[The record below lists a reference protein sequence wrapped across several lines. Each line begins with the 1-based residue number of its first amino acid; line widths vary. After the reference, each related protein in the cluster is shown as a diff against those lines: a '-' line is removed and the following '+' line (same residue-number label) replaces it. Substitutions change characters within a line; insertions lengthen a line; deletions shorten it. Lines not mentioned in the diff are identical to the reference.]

1 MRGVL
6 RAEPVTDF
14 DPLFFRPC
22 IFPILGNL
30 GYGTSITVNN
40 ALVGSPFSTNLDVS
54 ITFLSESGKI
64 LGVAENVASL
74 QPGEVRK
81 IDTRD
86 VIANLQITITGN
98 TLGVAH
104 LVPERFRGQKSVAVE
119 RGELMAHVSASDDF
133 IEFRQEPKGVITGVA
148 YQMGPQNDSRFNKTR
163 TTLLQAPKAIVTPT
177 VDTLFTLINAS
188 TSFDYTGDAN
198 MEYWL
203 VGPDGKKIARG
214 TIEVPAWT
222 CRFISV
228 RQLLIDN
235 GLLDSFIE
243 QGGLGMILGLSR
255 DAGLVPISMTRNL
268 VSGGIACDHTLPP
281 MYYFTTWGGQK
292 RIDTNNALHQSFFED
307 SPVPPTS
314 EGDLE
319 RV

>member
-1 MRGVL
+1 MG
-6 RAEPVTDF
+6 AEAVTEF

-22 IFPILGNL
+22 IFPILGEL
-30 GYGTSITVNN
+30 GYGTSITINN

-54 ITFLSESGKI
+54 ISFLSDSGEL
-64 LGVAENVASL
+64 LGVAENVASFA
-74 QPGEVRK
+74 PGEVRK

-86 VIANLQITITGN
+86 VIRDLGIRVAGN

-104 LVPERFRGQKSVAVE
+104 LVPERFRGQKLVAVE

-163 TTLLQAPKAIVTPT
+163 TTLLQAPKAIVSPT

-188 TSFDYTGDAN
+188 TSFDYTGVAH

-203 VGPDGKKIARG
+203 VDPGGKKIARG

-235 GLLDSFIE
+235 GLLDSFIA

-268 VSGGIACDHTLPP
+268 ESGGIACDHTLPP

-292 RIDTNNALHQSFFED
+292 RIDTNTALHRTFFEE
-307 SPVPPTS
+307 SSAPAS
-314 EGDLE
+314 EGVLE
-319 RV
+319 RA